1 MKRLKLYVGATVGL
15 ALTLATAC
23 GGGGASSASGS
34 KGVTIAVDP
43 SAIPIFVAQKE
54 GFFKGVTVKTQEV
67 GQADP
72 QSLLLAHKVDVAW
85 MSPVETAGYVS
96 QGSPFIYYS
105 TAGAVNMWNGVVV
118 RSEDSAKYQ
127 SIADLEGHKL
137 GMPGFGSGT
146 WQTFAAFA
154 KLDGIDNPKQAF
166 DLRTAGP
173 GALLALVE
181 KGEVDASLLYS
192 SQSIAARTNPKFHT
206 IFSFTKAMQEKY
218 GVPLVITGQ
227 TATRDWYKGHK
238 SQVSKINAGLDKAVA
253 WMQSHPDAFKPGGKY
268 ASRAKADGWFT
279 TKDTTR
285 GIIKLLSTGKYET
298 TSDIYTDKWRSAVAK
313 VVKAGKGAVV
323 KSVPPT
329 DSYLAPAP

>member
-1 MKRLKLYVGATVGL
+1 MKRLKLYVGAAVGL
-15 ALTLATAC
+15 SLTLATAC
-23 GGGGASSASGS
+23 GGGGAGTSGS

-43 SAIPIFVAQKE
+43 SAIPIFVAQE
-54 GFFKGVTVKTQEV
+54 QGFFKGVKVKTKEV

-118 RSEDSAKYQ
+118 RAEDSDKYQ
-127 SIADLEGHKL
+127 SIADLQGHKL

-146 WQTFAAFA
+146 WKSFTAFA
-154 KLDGIDNPKQAF
+154 KLAGIDKPKEAF
-166 DLRTAGP
+166 DLRTADP

-181 KGEVDASLLYS
+181 KGEVDGALLFS
-192 SQSIAARTNPKFHT
+192 SQSVAARTNPKFQT
-206 IFSFTKAMQEKY
+206 IFSFTKAMQQRY

-227 TATRDWYKGHK
+227 TATRDWYKSHK
-238 SQVSKINAGLDKAVA
+238 SQVSKINTGLDKAVG
-253 WMQSHPDAFKPGGKY
+253 WMQSHPEEFKPGGKY
-268 ASRAKADGWFT
+268 ADRAKADGWFT

-313 VVKAGKGAVV
+313 VVRAGKGTLVT
-323 KSVPPT
+323 SVPPT
-329 DSYLAPAP
+329 DSYLAPAK